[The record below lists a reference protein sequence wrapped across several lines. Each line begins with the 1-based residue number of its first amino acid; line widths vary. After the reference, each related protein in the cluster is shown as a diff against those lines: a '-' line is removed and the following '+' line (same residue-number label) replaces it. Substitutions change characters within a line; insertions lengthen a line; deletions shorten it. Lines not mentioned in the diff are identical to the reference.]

1 MFRYSVS
8 YSITWG
14 SAPSWTILL
23 DIYYWHCSNQS
34 RIMGRKGQIISRT
47 QRNSVEIVEILVA
60 YEGVTGRTN
69 FNHRINT
76 IEFEVKQGQMYM
88 KTALNFC
95 LK

>member
-1 MFRYSVS
+1 
-8 YSITWG
+8 
-14 SAPSWTILL
+14 
-23 DIYYWHCSNQS
+23 
-34 RIMGRKGQIISRT
+34 MGRKGQIISRT
-47 QRNSVEIVEILVA
+47 QRNSVEIIEILVA
-60 YEGVTGRTN
+60 YEGVTGRKN